1 MDEGKKRKDNVT
13 IYITT
18 QVKIHKWWMSGN
30 IKPEE
35 NFTQS
40 LPLLKTYLKSKA

>member
-1 MDEGKKRKDNVT
+1 MDEGKARKDDVM

-18 QVKIHKWWMSGN
+18 QIIINKSMSGN
-30 IKPEE
+30 RKAEE

-40 LPLLKTYLKSKA
+40 LPLLKIYL

>member
-1 MDEGKKRKDNVT
+1 MDEGKKRKDDVM

-18 QVKIHKWWMSGN
+18 QIIIHKWMSGN
-30 IKPEE
+30 RKPDE

>member
-1 MDEGKKRKDNVT
+1 MDEGKKRKDDVT

-18 QVKIHKWWMSGN
+18 QIIIHKWMSGN
-30 IKPEE
+30 RKPEE

-40 LPLLKTYLKSKA
+40 LPLLKLISKARLE